1 MQIKNN
7 FRDPAVQHFGG
18 KKFHEFA
25 DIADDIYNSMPT
37 PTPSRKS
44 QEARAAQQQDDDD
57 MDYLNNQ
64 CCGGG
69 CFTGDSL
76 IKMANGSSK

>member
-1 MQIKNN
+1 
-7 FRDPAVQHFGG
+7 
-18 KKFHEFA
+18 
-25 DIADDIYNSMPT
+25 
-37 PTPSRKS
+37 
-44 QEARAAQQQDDDD
+44 

-76 IKMANGSSK
+76 IKMANGSSKYVSQVKKGDKIATLNGPGEVQCLLKFKNQNSEAKLCQIGGLKLTHKHPI